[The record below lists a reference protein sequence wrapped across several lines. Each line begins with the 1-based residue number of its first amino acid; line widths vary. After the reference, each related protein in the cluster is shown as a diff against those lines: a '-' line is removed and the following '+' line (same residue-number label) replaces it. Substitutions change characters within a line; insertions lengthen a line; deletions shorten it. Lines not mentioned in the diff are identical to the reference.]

1 MRRLH
6 CWPCLLLIVLLAAC
20 GGQQKK
26 TRLVLAA
33 TTSIDDTGLL
43 DSLAAA
49 FGRAHPEI
57 ELSPLA
63 VGTGQ
68 AIQLARSGDADV
80 VLSHDSAAEMQL
92 VTEGRARER
101 RSVMHNDFVIAGPA
115 ADPARARGQDA
126 IVALRAIAG
135 AHAAFVSRADDSG
148 THRRELELWRQTAI
162 TPAGIWYIEA
172 GLGMGDALL
181 LAGQKGAYIL
191 SDRGT
196 YLRFAPRLQL
206 AVICEHDPRMLNRY
220 GITVMN
226 GARAHASAVF
236 ADWITSSA
244 VQRMIGDFGKREFGQ
259 ALFKPSA
266 HSAVSHDTIPTG
278 ER

>member
-6 CWPCLLLIVLLAAC
+6 CWPCLLLIVLPAAC
-20 GGQQKK
+20 GGQQEE

-92 VTEGRARER
+92 VSEGLARER

-115 ADPARARGQDA
+115 ADPAHARGQDA
-126 IVALRAIAG
+126 IAALRAIAG

-148 THRRELELWRQTAI
+148 THRREMELWRQTGI
-162 TPAGIWYIEA
+162 TPGGDWYIEA

-181 LAGQKGAYIL
+181 LAGQKRAYIL

-266 HSAVSHDTIPTG
+266 HGAVSHDTIPTG